1 MYFPSHSGEDDC
13 GRDNRTSKNAAADFI
28 DSGNPVKAFFP
39 ETFFEAESRPH
50 ISDCNRRCLRKKGWG
65 LTMVFSGCYRYFMAD
80 KKNLENQLAAWRNFS
95 LMLLL
100 LMGIIGALSYT
111 LLFRQKERLDLQEL
125 RIVQLT
131 DAGNDLEGELNGDA
145 V

>member
-1 MYFPSHSGEDDC
+1 
-13 GRDNRTSKNAAADFI
+13 
-28 DSGNPVKAFFP
+28 
-39 ETFFEAESRPH
+39 
-50 ISDCNRRCLRKKGWG
+50 
-65 LTMVFSGCYRYFMAD
+65 MAD

-131 DAGNDLEGELNGDA
+131 DAVNDLEGELNGDS
-145 V
+145 VK

>member
-1 MYFPSHSGEDDC
+1 
-13 GRDNRTSKNAAADFI
+13 
-28 DSGNPVKAFFP
+28 
-39 ETFFEAESRPH
+39 
-50 ISDCNRRCLRKKGWG
+50 
-65 LTMVFSGCYRYFMAD
+65 MVFFGCYRYCMAD
-80 KKNLENQLAAWRNFS
+80 KKNLENQLSAWRNFS

-131 DAGNDLEGELNGDA
+131 DAVNDLEGELNGDA
-145 V
+145 VK

>member
-1 MYFPSHSGEDDC
+1 
-13 GRDNRTSKNAAADFI
+13 
-28 DSGNPVKAFFP
+28 
-39 ETFFEAESRPH
+39 
-50 ISDCNRRCLRKKGWG
+50 
-65 LTMVFSGCYRYFMAD
+65 MAD

-131 DAGNDLEGELNGDA
+131 DAVNDLEGELNGDA
-145 V
+145 VK

>member
-1 MYFPSHSGEDDC
+1 
-13 GRDNRTSKNAAADFI
+13 
-28 DSGNPVKAFFP
+28 
-39 ETFFEAESRPH
+39 
-50 ISDCNRRCLRKKGWG
+50 
-65 LTMVFSGCYRYFMAD
+65 MVFFGCYRYPMAD

-131 DAGNDLEGELNGDA
+131 DAVNDLEGELNGDA
-145 V
+145 VK

>member
-1 MYFPSHSGEDDC
+1 
-13 GRDNRTSKNAAADFI
+13 
-28 DSGNPVKAFFP
+28 
-39 ETFFEAESRPH
+39 
-50 ISDCNRRCLRKKGWG
+50 
-65 LTMVFSGCYRYFMAD
+65 MAD

-131 DAGNDLEGELNGDA
+131 GAVNDLEGKINGDA
-145 V
+145 VK

>member
-1 MYFPSHSGEDDC
+1 
-13 GRDNRTSKNAAADFI
+13 
-28 DSGNPVKAFFP
+28 
-39 ETFFEAESRPH
+39 
-50 ISDCNRRCLRKKGWG
+50 
-65 LTMVFSGCYRYFMAD
+65 MVFFGCYRYSMAD

-131 DAGNDLEGELNGDA
+131 DAVNDLEGELNGDA
-145 V
+145 VK

>member
-1 MYFPSHSGEDDC
+1 
-13 GRDNRTSKNAAADFI
+13 
-28 DSGNPVKAFFP
+28 
-39 ETFFEAESRPH
+39 
-50 ISDCNRRCLRKKGWG
+50 
-65 LTMVFSGCYRYFMAD
+65 MAN

-131 DAGNDLEGELNGDA
+131 GAVNDLEGKINGDA
-145 V
+145 VK

>member
-1 MYFPSHSGEDDC
+1 
-13 GRDNRTSKNAAADFI
+13 
-28 DSGNPVKAFFP
+28 
-39 ETFFEAESRPH
+39 
-50 ISDCNRRCLRKKGWG
+50 
-65 LTMVFSGCYRYFMAD
+65 MAD
-80 KKNLENQLAAWRNFS
+80 KKNLENQLSAWRNFS

-131 DAGNDLEGELNGDA
+131 DAVNDLEEQLNGDA
-145 V
+145 VK